1 MWLLTRSNLKLQ
13 RRIASFA
20 FASDNHNCRSQ
31 WKSFVFWRLVLQ
43 VGIIWTIKKCA
54 LIWPGYI
61 GGSILDRLLTHHKN
75 STFEITTLVRS
86 QDKARTLTK
95 FGVTPVVGSLSD
107 LLLLEGLAAD
117 ADVVFDAV
125 CWSYSELLVSS
136 ERYRPIQTIWNLLR
150 QSCVD
155 WGGDTKP
162 PVKNLS
168 SYTQCAFLFP
178 SAS

>member
-1 MWLLTRSNLKLQ
+1 MEKFRVLTTGATGWHNL
-13 RRIASFA
+13 
-20 FASDNHNCRSQ
+20 NH
-31 WKSFVFWRLVLQ
+31 
-43 VGIIWTIKKCA
+43 KKCA

-61 GGSILDRLLTHHKN
+61 GGSILDRLLAHHKN

-107 LLLLEGLAAD
+107 LLLLESLAAD

-125 CWSYSELLVSS
+125 RWSYSELLVSS
-136 ERYRPIQTIWNLLR
+136 ERYRPIQTIWSLPR

-155 WGGDTKP
+155 WGGDIKP

-168 SYTQCAFLFP
+168 SYTQYAFLFP